1 MLHTLNLKAGNQK
14 SHYRNI
20 QHYIRA
26 WESNDSNPELNKK
39 TKKKKRPLIRSRE
52 VKLASMLLATSLIEY
67 QLVYGKI

>member
-39 TKKKKRPLIRSRE
+39 TKQKKKTIDQVPGS
-52 VKLASMLLATSLIEY
+52 KASQHVIGHIINRVPIS
-67 QLVYGKI
+67 VW